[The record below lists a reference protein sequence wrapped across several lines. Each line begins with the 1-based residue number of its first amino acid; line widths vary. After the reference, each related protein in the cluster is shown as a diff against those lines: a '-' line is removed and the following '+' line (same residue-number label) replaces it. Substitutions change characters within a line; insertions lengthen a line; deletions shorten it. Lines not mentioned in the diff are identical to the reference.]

1 MTQEAADMPVQHF
14 YFTGHGATTPYR
26 RWPYSIHCCYVLADT
41 FTTDAVLPSLILR
54 AARLH
59 TQSSDPEPSQRTT
72 PSSSRITCFASNFHD
87 PYFILKHSLKELR
100 GCLCNR
106 DGALALPVEQEEQG
120 NSVRFTLHACTTGWY
135 AAITLTASIPTS
147 TETPF
152 RSFS

>member
-1 MTQEAADMPVQHF
+1 MPVQHF
-14 YFTGHGATTPYR
+14 YFTVDGATTPYR
-26 RWPYSIHCCYVLADT
+26 HWPYSIHCCYVLADT
-41 FTTDAVLPSLILR
+41 FTTDAGLPSLILR

-59 TQSSDPEPSQRTT
+59 TESSNPEPSQRTT
-72 PSSSRITCFASNFHD
+72 PSSSRISCFASDFHD

-120 NSVRFTLHACTTGWY
+120 MAYGCCAGVRFTLHACTTGWY

-147 TETPF
+147 TENPF